1 MKNIVKIITPIAAV
15 LAAALLFTTCK
26 QFLADPEEFLS
37 YWAAEVV
44 PESFSFNPA
53 SKKSTDGT
61 ECITSASDV
70 TLTLNLRNP
79 KSFSLVMPTSSANA
93 GSVINFPGLNP
104 QPVLGTDYTLQQT
117 SSSQLKLLYKKNFL
131 EKYERKD
138 RNIGVEITLTGEDG
152 RKFSERFSLGL
163 NVNTAPS
170 LEYKTIRKTQDNGKW
185 YYVLILQ
192 AKDMDKPLPLPPP
205 YLIIYMEI

>member
-1 MKNIVKIITPIAAV
+1 MKKIVKIITPIAAV

-117 SSSQLKLLYKKNFL
+117 SGSQLKLLYKKNFL
-131 EKYERKD
+131 EKHERKD
-138 RNIGVEITLTGEDG
+138 SNIGVEITLTGEDG

-170 LEYKTIRKTQDNGKW
+170 LKYKTIRKTQDNGKW

-192 AKDMDKPLPLPPP
+192 AQNMNEPLPPP
-205 YLIIYMEI
+205 PHLIIYMEI

>member
-1 MKNIVKIITPIAAV
+1 MKKIVKIITPIAAV

-93 GSVINFPGLNP
+93 GSVINFPGLNQ

-131 EKYERKD
+131 KKHERKD
-138 RNIGVEITLTGEDG
+138 SNVGVEITLTGEDG

-170 LEYKTIRKTQDNGKW
+170 LEYKGIGKKTVGGEQ

-192 AKDMDKPLPLPPP
+192 AKDMDKPLLLPPP